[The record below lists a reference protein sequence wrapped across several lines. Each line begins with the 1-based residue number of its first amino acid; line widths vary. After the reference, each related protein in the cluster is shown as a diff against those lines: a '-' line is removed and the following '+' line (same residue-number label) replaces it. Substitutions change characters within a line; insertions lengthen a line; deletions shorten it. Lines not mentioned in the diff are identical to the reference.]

1 MPSATVVQRRG
12 QPTSETEVGEPQ
24 ASAPAPIKR
33 LGEDSL
39 RALLAAPLKSA
50 PPADPSLPPI
60 RSRLPRF
67 QPKPLPPDL
76 AAVLDFARNPKA
88 KAAQERPLPH
98 GIGRLLRIAAG
109 STQALQNAVR
119 ITGKDPTYL
128 RAAIVF
134 YLEQVLW
141 KGTPDPYRVL
151 GAAQDTSREELVA
164 NVRCLMSWLHRYLGG
179 SEPEADFADQV
190 CAAWNAVKNV
200 QPTVPAEQS
209 ATRGTAAAKARSSFS
224 APGHLSAL
232 AVTAQLLMRRRWPLA
247 AAAVAGVVTIVG
259 FALSAGQSEDLSES
273 RRMGSAENAGI
284 ASGITPVASADVR

>member
-1 MPSATVVQRRG
+1 MPSATVVQTRE
-12 QPTSETEVGEPQ
+12 QPTSEIEVREPQ
-24 ASAPAPIKR
+24 ASAPALIKR

-67 QPKPLPPDL
+67 HPKPLPPDL

-88 KAAQERPLPH
+88 KAAQERPLPQ
-98 GIGRLLRIAAG
+98 GIDRLLRIAAG

-119 ITGKDPTYL
+119 ITGKDPAYL

-151 GAAQDTSREELVA
+151 GAAPDASREELVV

-179 SEPEADFADQV
+179 NEPEAEFADRV
-190 CAAWNAVKNV
+190 WAAWNALKNV
-200 QPTVPAEQS
+200 ERGAPDELARRASSAPLNS
-209 ATRGTAAAKARSSFS
+209 ATSPTS
-224 APGHLSAL
+224 AEPI
-232 AVTAQLLMRRRWPLA
+232 RRNRWPLA
-247 AAAVAGVVTIVG
+247 AAAVAGVAAIVG
-259 FALSAGQSEDLSES
+259 IALSAGHSADLSES
-273 RRMGSAENAGI
+273 RRVGSAENASM
-284 ASGITPVASADVR
+284 ASGITPGARADVR